1 MTGSITER
9 RWLDENGSS
18 TTVSLRPILKN
29 LLRKTERMEVKVIN
43 NQIERSMRELK
54 RMLIREG
61 VFKELKKRRY
71 YHKPSV
77 RLKLKR
83 EDAEKTRHKDRK
95 RAMARARAIL

>member
-1 MTGSITER
+1 
-9 RWLDENGSS
+9 
-18 TTVSLRPILKN
+18 
-29 LLRKTERMEVKVIN
+29 MEVKVIN

-71 YHKPSV
+71 YYKPSIKD
-77 RLKLKR
+77 RMKR

-95 RAMARARAIL
+95 RAQARARAIL